1 MTKPVITSRLT
12 KGAALTYAELDTN
25 FANLRDATITVA
37 GDSGTVANDLNG
49 SVTIAGGT
57 GLTTSASGSTLT
69 LNLDNTLVTPGS
81 YTNANITIDQQGRIT
96 LAENGFSTA
105 DRLVVPGVS
114 GAIPLV
120 YNKLPGPFAGHTL
133 TFEGNPA
140 AQLSILNN
148 AVLVDM
154 AVGGSITTSVASD
167 NALTLTASGG
177 ITDPNQVRTPKT
189 ITSVGNAAYST
200 EQQKFGTGSIK
211 FDGSGDRITAAST
224 ADFAFGTADFTVE
237 LWVYPTNLTAINYL
251 FDFRTSAGGSQ
262 AAPSLEWSS
271 NRLSYYVTGSTRI
284 NSATGVLIEGAWQ
297 HVAICRSGTATR
309 LFVNGTQRGSTW
321 TDTTNYVASPFTLGA
336 QSSGDYSF
344 NGYIDEVRVSK
355 GVAHYTAN
363 FSSPVEPF
371 SSDFN
376 TALNTTD
383 WQTTV
388 LLLHAD
394 NAPIADD
401 PGKYI
406 GTGEL
411 RLRGRI
417 RSNTIAQSYRAFTGA
432 TGSITPEVRW
442 VPNQH
447 YDLTGNITFQAPID
461 YTNGEVYTFT
471 FRQPSGGGCGV
482 TWSSQY
488 RFEGGTDPQLTLTGN
503 AYDILVVRVMRNE
516 FFCQLLNG
524 MA

>member
-1 MTKPVITSRLT
+1 MTKPAITKRSE
-12 KGAALTYAELDTN
+12 KGLALTYAELDTN
-25 FANLRDATITVA
+25 FQNLKDATITVA
-37 GDSGTVANDLNG
+37 GDSGSIVNDLNG
-49 SVTIAGGT
+49 SMTIAGGT
-57 GLTTSASGSTLT
+57 ALTSSVSGSTLT
-69 LNLDNTLVTPGS
+69 LNLDNTAVTPGS
-81 YTNANITIDQQGRIT
+81 YTNAAITVDQQGRIT
-96 LAENGFSTA
+96 LASSGSAN
-105 DRLVVPGVS
+105 DRLVATGVNT
-114 GAIPLV
+114 IPLV
-120 YNKLPGPFAGHTL
+120 YRRLSTPGLPYTL
-133 TFEGNPA
+133 TMEEGLPSQLNFLNDA
-140 AQLSILNN
+140 LVVALAQDGSTTT
-148 AVLVDM
+148 DM
-154 AVGGSITTSVASD
+154 SSD

-177 ITDPNQVRTPKT
+177 SDQVRIPKT
-189 ITSVGNAAYST
+189 ITSVGDAAYST

-211 FDGSGDRITAAST
+211 FDGSGDRITSPSS
-224 ADFAFGTADFTVE
+224 ADFGFGTADFTIE

-262 AAPSLEWSS
+262 AAPSLEWSN
-271 NRLSYYVTGSTRI
+271 NRLAYYVTGSNRI
-284 NSATGVLIEGAWQ
+284 TSATGVLIENTWQ
-297 HVAICRSGTATR
+297 HVTICRSGTATK

-321 TDTTNYVASPFTLGA
+321 TDTTNYVTSPFTLGA

-363 FSSPVEPF
+363 FTAPAEPF

-376 TALNTTD
+376 TAVNTTD

-394 NAPIADD
+394 SAPIADD
-401 PGKYI
+401 PGRFI

-417 RSNTIAQSYRAFTGA
+417 RSNTIAQSFLTFTGA
-432 TGSITPEVRW
+432 TGSITPEVKF

-447 YDLTGNITFQAPID
+447 YDLVGNITFQAPIE

-488 RFEGGTDPQLTLTGN
+488 RFEGGANPQLTLTGN
-503 AYDILVVRVMRNE
+503 AYDILLVRVMRNE
-516 FFCQLLNG
+516 LFCQLLKG